1 MEPRINNRETPI
13 FSFQTELVKPY
24 PFREANGFTEYKPAV
39 KSTPF
44 DVDGTCVYM
53 QDDGLGNLM
62 LVTDDI
68 TNPVVYKP
76 IAGTIDYSTGLVKLN
91 SIEVEAFDGSSIKVM
106 VRAKSSEY
114 KAPQGRVFIIRDEDV
129 QVNMILDEKPAS
141 GTTSSS
147 SAIGSLS
154 GTSSSSSSSGY

>member
-1 MEPRINNRETPI
+1 M
-13 FSFQTELVKPY
+13 
-24 PFREANGFTEYKPAV
+24 

-44 DVDGTCVYM
+44 DIDGTCVYL

-76 IAGTIDYSTGLVKLN
+76 NTGTIDYAKGLIKLN
-91 SIEVEAFDGSSIKVM
+91 AIEIEAFDGSAIKIMARV
-106 VRAKSSEY
+106 KSSTY

-129 QVNMILDEKPAS
+129 KVNMILDEKPSS

-147 SAIGSLS
+147 SAIGTLS
-154 GTSSSSSSSGY
+154 GTSSTGSSY